1 MKKSRNFRAGSALVL
16 LVIAAIIA
24 SAFFSQSKAGDT
36 GDIDLLQNREL
47 EAYFLSQKKA
57 MDLEANLD
65 ADTPIG
71 SLYAGIAYAEAM
83 GTSEDDAA
91 KEAKDLLVEDQAFL
105 WYAEKENF
113 QVSESNVA
121 AYMNKIISD
130 AKKADNYPVVSAACE
145 KAGMTY
151 DGFVKGNAYAYK
163 AAFIKDHFYTEVAS
177 AYSNT
182 HSNSSNENFL
192 AYWKTYKAN
201 VIKQFRKSTNY
212 LSLERVINNCI
223 KQIQL
228 NKLSVDELKAKD
240 IFLK

>member
-1 MKKSRNFRAGSALVL
+1 MKKNRTFKAGLILAL

-24 SAFFSQSKAGDT
+24 SAVFSQSKTEDT

-71 SLYAGIAYAEAM
+71 SLYASIAYVKAM
-83 GTSEDDAA
+83 GTSEDDAT
-91 KEAKDLLVEDQAFL
+91 KEAEDLLVEDQAFL

-113 QVSESNVA
+113 QVSESDLE

-151 DGFVKGNAYAYK
+151 DEFVKGNADAYK
-163 AAFIKDHFYTEVAS
+163 AAYIKDHFYTEEAS
-177 AYSNT
+177 VYSNI
-182 HSNSSNENFL
+182 HSNSSNEDFL

-201 VIKQFRKSTNY
+201 VIKQFKKSTNY
-212 LSLERVINNCI
+212 LSLEKVMNNCV

>member
-1 MKKSRNFRAGSALVL
+1 MEKSRTFRVGSVLVL
-16 LVIAAIIA
+16 LVIVAIIA
-24 SAFFSQSKAGDT
+24 SAVFSQGNA
-36 GDIDLLQNREL
+36 GDIDSLQSQEL

-71 SLYAGIAYAEAM
+71 SLYASIAYAKAI

-91 KEAKDLLVEDQAFL
+91 KEAEYLLVEDQAFL

-113 QVSESNVA
+113 QVSESDVE

-130 AKKADNYPVVSAACE
+130 AKKADNYPVVSTACE

-151 DGFVKGNAYAYK
+151 DEFVKGNADAYK
-163 AAFIKDHFYTEVAS
+163 AAFIKDHFYTEEAS
-177 AYSNT
+177 VYSNT
-182 HSNSSNENFL
+182 HSNPSNEDFL

-201 VIKQFRKSTNY
+201 VIKRFKESTNY
-212 LSLERVINNCI
+212 LSLEKAMNNCVE
-223 KQIQL
+223 QIQL

-240 IFLK
+240 IFLE